1 MASNAAYSRIA
12 VVGTGGYGWHFLR
25 ALVGSKHFATV
36 RAVTRSTAGNKQ
48 EDEEKRLR
56 NQELK
61 SMGVQVVEYADISV
75 KAFEE
80 TFRDIDIVV
89 SAVGVAGVADQI
101 PMIDGAILAGVK
113 WFIPSEYGV
122 ADYQSMWMPFSS
134 PLAAKS
140 LVRDHLFTVAKSKGL
155 AHTIVYTG
163 MALDYLDPRAI
174 GLQLGKRTAT
184 LVGRGGTPATFTSI
198 HDVVRLVVEIV
209 KRPQEMQNRTIRFA
223 GSTANMRDLIKVVTG
238 SNRGEHL
245 RIISIDEAK
254 ERFFELARSR
264 NTKAFHVYARLL
276 IEEGLAQINR
286 CNEPLDNAL
295 FPTISPE
302 SVHKTLERLMAKASA
317 AAAAAAAGSGGLAD
331 MKAAPVHRSDTAK
344 SVTDGL
350 GKSYKQGG
358 PSVLSSSDSD
368 TF

>member
-1 MASNAAYSRIA
+1 
-12 VVGTGGYGWHFLR
+12 
-25 ALVGSKHFATV
+25 
-36 RAVTRSTAGNKQ
+36 
-48 EDEEKRLR
+48 
-56 NQELK
+56 
-61 SMGVQVVEYADISV
+61 
-75 KAFEE
+75 
-80 TFRDIDIVV
+80 
-89 SAVGVAGVADQI
+89 
-101 PMIDGAILAGVK
+101 
-113 WFIPSEYGV
+113 
-122 ADYQSMWMPFSS
+122 
-134 PLAAKS
+134 
-140 LVRDHLFTVAKSKGL
+140 
-155 AHTIVYTG
+155 